1 MPGSATRTSNGMESQ
16 NCSLSGVEERNL
28 IILRSPSTVMHV
40 CVCVLSCVRFPTLQC
55 EAAADF
61 EVVRGV
67 VSPSLC
73 SRACQCQKDSRL
85 ADELE

>member
-1 MPGSATRTSNGMESQ
+1 M
-16 NCSLSGVEERNL
+16 C
-28 IILRSPSTVMHV
+28 V
-40 CVCVLSCVRFPTLQC
+40 CVCVLLCVRSPTLQC

-61 EVVRGV
+61 EAVRGV

-85 ADELE
+85 ADELERGVTGQEQPLVLDEGRPPTELRPSTPALHA